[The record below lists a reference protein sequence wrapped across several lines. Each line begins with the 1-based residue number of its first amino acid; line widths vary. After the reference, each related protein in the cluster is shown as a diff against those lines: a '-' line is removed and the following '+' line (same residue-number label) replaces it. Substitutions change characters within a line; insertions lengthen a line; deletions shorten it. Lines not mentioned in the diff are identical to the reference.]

1 MSTIKVQN
9 IQHTGSSTNAI
20 ALASDGT
27 CTANITNNLS
37 NRNVIV
43 NGAMEVSQRSVSSSS
58 ADFASVD
65 RMKMSVTGTDQLAF
79 LQKQTSDAPDGFSK
93 CFEFD
98 VTTAES
104 ALDPEELVYIR
115 YAVESQ
121 TLIPFFNA
129 DGTGKDFILSFY
141 VKAYQAGTY
150 QISIYKEDSTRF
162 ITKTYTIASSATWQ
176 RVEIPITGD
185 TSTSGMT
192 FDNTIGFQIAF
203 QLAAGTNY
211 TSGSAITSWG
221 SWGGNPSFAA
231 GQAVNVLSSTDNY
244 FRITGIQLELDQG
257 SNKATDYEFKT
268 FAQEL
273 ASCQRYFCKSYNYSV
288 TAGTATFEGA
298 IHGRNYDPNTGRSA
312 NPVFVYFPS
321 RMRENPTMTFF
332 AGDGQS
338 NKYSTGSTVGGADLT
353 GENTF
358 GTTFIN
364 SESGIFHCDLGE
376 SVPAANLFAFQYTA
390 DAEL

>member
-1 MSTIKVQN
+1 MSEIKVN
-9 IQHTGSSTNAI
+9 SIKGVGASAAAI
-20 ALASDGT
+20 TVNNTDGT

-43 NGAMEVSQRSVSSSS
+43 NGACEVAQRGVSSTS
-58 ADFASVD
+58 ADFGSVD

-79 LQKQTSDAPDGFSK
+79 AQKQTSDGPDGFSK

-129 DGTGKDFILSFY
+129 NGTGKDFILSFY
-141 VKAYQAGTY
+141 VKAYQTGTY

-162 ITKTYTIASSATWQ
+162 ITKTYTVAQSGVWQ
-176 RVEIPITGD
+176 RVELAITGD

-203 QLAAGTNY
+203 QLGAGTNY
-211 TSGSAITSWG
+211 TSGTQVTTWG
-221 SWGGNPSFAA
+221 SWQGNPSFAA

-244 FRITGIQLELDQG
+244 FRITGIQLELDNG
-257 SNKATDYEFKT
+257 SGKATDFEHRSFG
-268 FAQEL
+268 QEL
-273 ASCQRYFCKSYNYSV
+273 ALCQRYYAQNNKSLYLMKYGNNAINNVFFPVTMRATPSV
-288 TAGTATFEGA
+288 TEYTVSGNLTSISNIGTDSFYMYTASSGGSAGTGYKAE
-298 IHGRNYDPNTGRSA
+298 
-312 NPVFVYFPS
+312 
-321 RMRENPTMTFF
+321 
-332 AGDGQS
+332 
-338 NKYSTGSTVGGADLT
+338 
-353 GENTF
+353 
-358 GTTFIN
+358 
-364 SESGIFHCDLGE
+364 
-376 SVPAANLFAFQYTA
+376 
-390 DAEL
+390 AEL